1 MTTGTIQMPEKI
13 QLDESTYSP
22 TFGRFI
28 VQPLE
33 KGFGVTIGNA
43 MRRVLLSSL
52 PGFAITA
59 FKVDGVQHEFSTIP
73 GVVEDVPDMV
83 LNMKQVRMKLIN
95 KKTNRVVVPLKGP
108 MDFTAGEIQ
117 KASPDVEILN
127 PKLHIATLNNEA
139 NFELDLRIG
148 RGIGYVVA
156 EENKAP
162 DQTLGVIPIDSVFTP
177 IVNVRYFVETTRVGQ
192 QTDYEKLTIEI
203 DTDGSITPDDALAYA
218 GKDHARPHPALH
230 QFRHGARGSQGG
242 IGTGRGIRARPE
254 GSSHAGGRAGA
265 FGPLAQLPARRQHQN
280 NRRPRAPGRVGASQV
295 PQFRAEIARR
305 TCGDHRGGEAHV
317 RHGRDEVPERRG
329 VIPPHARERHSLLI
343 SDTNH
348 ATPQVRPKT
357 QTHGKPSP
365 RHARRAFHGAAA
377 T

>member
-83 LNMKQVRMKLIN
+83 LNLKQVRMKLIN

-117 KASPDVEILN
+117 KATPDVEILN
-127 PKLHIATLNNEA
+127 PKLHIATLNTEA

-192 QTDYEKLTIEI
+192 QMDYEKLTIEI
-203 DTDGSITPDDALAYA
+203 DTDGSIAPEDALAYA
-218 GKDHARPHPALH
+218 GKILRDHIQLFINFDMEPEAPKEESEQDAEFSRIRKVLLTPVDELELSVRSHNCLRAANIKTIADLVRRDESELLK
-230 QFRHGARGSQGG
+230 FRNF
-242 IGTGRGIRARPE
+242 GRK
-254 GSSHAGGRAGA
+254 S
-265 FGPLAQLPARRQHQN
+265 LAEL
-280 NRRPRAPGRVGASQV
+280 
-295 PQFRAEIARR
+295 AEIIEAEKL
-305 TCGDHRGGEAHV
+305 TFGMDVTKYLKEGE
-317 RHGRDEVPERRG
+317 
-329 VIPPHARERHSLLI
+329 
-343 SDTNH
+343 
-348 ATPQVRPKT
+348 
-357 QTHGKPSP
+357 
-365 RHARRAFHGAAA
+365 
-377 T
+377 